1 MIQAGEFIDLTI
13 GVTFGLSTLT
23 AAGLGQ
29 CVSDVAGFSCG
40 GLVDALM
47 SKLHLPHH
55 NLSQRQL
62 EAKRARMWHTIGG
75 CVGVVIGCLLGMTSL
90 LFIDTEKAERR
101 KKTKELTSIFE
112 TVMVEGKGLVNAER
126 CTLWM
131 LSGDGKELW
140 SRVVVGME
148 EIRLPADVG
157 AVGWSVAHQ
166 QTLNLHDCYRDERF
180 NSEVDKLTGLRT
192 RSMLVVPVLGRQGE
206 AIGAIQMI
214 NKKNPDAT
222 DGVFDEGDV
231 KLVKML
237 SSHVNSFIRIVVRG

>member
-1 MIQAGEFIDLTI
+1 MIQAGEIIDLTI

-23 AAGLGQ
+23 AAGFGQ

-40 GLVDALM
+40 GVVDALM
-47 SKLHLPHH
+47 SKLHLPRH
-55 NLSQRQL
+55 NLSQQQMEL
-62 EAKRARMWHTIGG
+62 KRTRMAHTIGG

-90 LFIDTEKAERR
+90 LFMDTEKADRM

-112 TVMVEGKGLVNAER
+112 AVMVEGKTLVSAER

-148 EIRLPADVG
+148 EICLPADVG
-157 AVGWSVAHQ
+157 LVGWSVGHRQ
-166 QTLNLHDCYRDERF
+166 VLNLHDAYNDDRF
-180 NSEVDKLTGLRT
+180 NHDVDKLTGLRT
-192 RSMLVVPVLGRQGE
+192 TSVLVVPVLDRNGE
-206 AIGAIQMI
+206 PVGAIQMI
-214 NKKNPDAT
+214 NKKNIDHT

-237 SSHVNSFIRIVVRG
+237 SSHVSSFIRIVRGS